1 MNNDE
6 YLRLLNHK
14 LKENDDWYQQTAK
27 LLGMSDS
34 TFWILYMLYD
44 YPEGITQSEICSMS
58 YFPKQTINSSLKKLE
73 ADGVIEL
80 VPGNNGRSKKIVLT
94 ASGNELM
101 SRTIV
106 KVRRAECNAHDSM
119 TAGEKDAFI
128 TIIDKFTQH
137 LNDATYLIKK

>member
-6 YLRLLNHK
+6 YLRLLNHR

-27 LLGMSDS
+27 LLGISDS

-80 VPGNNGRSKKIVLT
+80 LPGNNGRSKKIVLT

-101 SRTIV
+101 NRTIV
-106 KVRRAECNAHDSM
+106 KVRRAECNALDSM
-119 TAGEKDAFI
+119 TSGEKEAFI
-128 TIIDKFTQH
+128 SIIDKFTRL
-137 LNDATYLIKK
+137 LNESTCLIKK

>member
-6 YLRLLNHK
+6 YLRLLNHR

-44 YPEGITQSEICSMS
+44 YPDGITQSEICSMS

-73 ADGVIEL
+73 TDGIIEL
-80 VPGNNGRSKKIVLT
+80 MPGNNGRSKKIVLT
-94 ASGNELM
+94 TAGKELLN
-101 SRTIV
+101 RTIV
-106 KVRRAECNAHDSM
+106 KVRQAECDALDRLSDE
-119 TAGEKDAFI
+119 EKEAFI
-128 TIIDKFTQH
+128 SILDKFTRL
-137 LNDATYLIKK
+137 LNDATCLIKK